1 MRYCYL
7 SLWYNFIPALPASA
21 TGAAGGFAVGDGHG
35 NRLLLD
41 LLLFLVQDKDCLLYT
56 SNKVQQA
63 ATIENFARA
72 VRSET
77 DIQCSL
83 EEGLRSLQIIH
94 GAYLSHWLERTV
106 PLPPPEDLFR
116 SHLAQLS

>member
-41 LLLFLVQDKDCLLYT
+41 LLLFLVQDKEEDDAHSQTPGGAFGGQNRTHNAADTALDIKMCIRDSFEGFGHEEIQDFDDLILDFFGREDALL
-56 SNKVQQA
+56 
-63 ATIENFARA
+63 
-72 VRSET
+72 
-77 DIQCSL
+77 
-83 EEGLRSLQIIH
+83 
-94 GAYLSHWLERTV
+94 
-106 PLPPPEDLFR
+106 
-116 SHLAQLS
+116 